1 MTKIAVI
8 AGPTASGKTRLAV
21 ELALALGGEVVS
33 ADSMQIYKGMDIGT
47 AKPTAAEMRGV
58 KHHMIDVA
66 EPDENWSAALWA
78 EKAAECVYDISA
90 RGLLPIVAGGTGLY
104 IDALISGG
112 GFAGG
117 GADAELRARLEAQ
130 YDREG
135 GEAMLRLLAQKD
147 PESAQ
152 KLHPNDKKRVV
163 RALEV
168 NIQTGKTISEHNRE
182 SKAVPPRFEAATII
196 LDFEEREALYRRIDR
211 RVDEMLAAGL
221 EEEVRTLLEKGIV
234 PEKYTSMQAIG
245 YKEIAAALCGECGM
259 AEAVENIKRE
269 TRRYAKRQLTW
280 FRRDKNALR
289 ILWKN
294 EPDFESAL
302 RVSTGFLADF
312 GIIKPTNI

>member
-33 ADSMQIYKGMDIGT
+33 ADSMQIYRGMDIGT
-47 AKPTAAEMRGV
+47 AKPTAEEMRGV
-58 KHHMIDVA
+58 RHHMIDVA

-78 EKAAECVYDISA
+78 EKAAECVYDISS

-117 GADAELRARLEAQ
+117 GADAELRARLEEQ

-135 GEAMLRLLAQKD
+135 GAAMLQRLSQKD

-152 KLHPNDKKRVV
+152 KLHPNDKKRIV

-196 LDFEEREALYRRIDR
+196 LDFEDREVLYKRIDA

-221 EEEVRTLLEKGIV
+221 EDEVRALLARGIV
-234 PEKYTSMQAIG
+234 PEKHTSMQAIG
-245 YKEIAAALCGECGM
+245 YKETAAALCGQCDM
-259 AEAVENIKRE
+259 AAAVDNIKRE

-280 FRRDKNALR
+280 FRRDKEALR
-289 ILWKN
+289 IFWKN

-302 RVSTGFLADF
+302 RVSTEFLADF